1 MNNTTTT
8 TMLQPILTHR
18 SMANSLSDLLHH
30 LVAAVN
36 SLRAISSRHGRARWS
51 ADQEKHQAL
60 LEDDELIDLD
70 EFMSDDFERFRVYGI
85 KLEA

>member
-18 SMANSLSDLLHH
+18 SMANPLSDLLHY

-36 SLRAISSRHGRARWS
+36 SLRAISSCRGRARRS
-51 ADQEKHQAL
+51 ADQEKHRAL